1 MSSDWSEAEVEAVA
15 ADYFAMLDAE
25 IRGEPYNKSVHR
37 RALSAMLNGRTDGS
51 IERKHQNISAV
62 LIELRH
68 PFVFGYKPL
77 GNYQALLERV
87 VVERV
92 CTDLAFAAIV
102 SQAVDEPAPVP
113 TVDDFL
119 ARLEPSPHREPL
131 VYPPVMERNERQP
144 HRYVVDYLERE
155 ARNSSLGRAGEE
167 FVLNFE
173 RARLIQANRESLASR
188 VEHTSVAEGDGAGFD
203 IRSFETDGS
212 DRLIEVKTTAY
223 GKQTPILLSTN
234 ELAMSRVHRSSYHL
248 YRPFRFRADP
258 RLFTVNGA
266 LDEVCRLEATQFRG
280 RFA

>member
-1 MSSDWSEAEVEAVA
+1 MEVEAVV

-25 IRGEPYNKSVHR
+25 IRHEPYTKSVHR
-37 RALSAMLNGRTDGS
+37 RALSAMLNGRSDGS
-51 IERKHQNISAV
+51 IERKHQNISAI
-62 LIELRH
+62 LIELHH

-92 CTDLAFAAIV
+92 STDLAFAARV

-113 TVDDFL
+113 TVNDIL
-119 ARLEPSPHREPL
+119 ARLEPSPQRD
-131 VYPPVMERNERQP
+131 PVSYSRIMEQKEWQP
-144 HRYVVDYLERE
+144 RRYVVDYLERE

-173 RARLIQANRESLASR
+173 RARLIHANRDSLAAR

-223 GKQTPILLSTN
+223 GKQTPIFLSSN
-234 ELAMSRVHRSSYHL
+234 ELETSREHRNSYHL

-258 RLFTVNGA
+258 RLFAVRGA
-266 LDEVCRLEATQFRG
+266 LDEVCSIEATEFRG
-280 RFA
+280 RFG